1 MQRNTRRWL
10 IGGAITLVVITGLY
24 FAISGYIGY
33 QETAQQNLQLTKAPV
48 QGVTQVALSNF
59 AIGPAKIEVPL
70 GTTVTWTNDDD
81 APHSVTFDNGMADS
95 GIFHK
100 GQTYQY
106 TFTKA
111 GTFAYHCSVHP
122 GMVARVIVTP

>member
-1 MQRNTRRWL
+1 MQHNTRRWL
-10 IGGAITLVVITGLY
+10 IGGAITLVVVTGLY

-33 QETAQQNLQLTKAPV
+33 QETAQQNAQLAKAPV

-59 AIGPAKIEVPL
+59 AVGPANIQVPL

-111 GTFAYHCSVHP
+111 GTFVYHCSVHP
-122 GMVARVIVTP
+122 GMVGHVVVTP